1 MALRKILFQNP
12 TEGFYEEFK
21 GTGTG
26 GDGLDL
32 ANGFISNV
40 AGPPLLGTDAANKD
54 YVDAVASGLDLKASC
69 RVKSVIDMPDAA
81 VKSLLNFTGLGCP
94 LLTTTVKAKVAGVDG
109 NLLTVTVVGDSL
121 PAGGVTIGE
130 VGNATTIHYESGV
143 STEAQVEAAITG
155 TSTLLDVFTAGGG
168 VVAIGPGGWGPTYL
182 TGGFDGWT
190 YTPSPTFTLE
200 ASTDSS
206 LNNVFDGVTVAVGNR
221 VLVTRRGGT
230 DATPDTDNG
239 IYVVTT
245 LGDDAGAK
253 FKLTRAGDFNSSA
266 EITAGAFTFVTEGT
280 SSADKGFVLV
290 TNDPITL
297 DTTALQWSQFSST
310 TVYTFDQGLSETS
323 GSVKVELDTAAD
335 AQGAGAGGG
344 TSGLEFDANT
354 AAGKLRVAVGTT
366 GGINRAS
373 GGLIIEIDPLANTAG
388 NQPNVATTSA
398 GLKVLYGPK
407 TQENYIANEAIAVK
421 NAVAWAAG
429 VNDKLALARAD
440 SDAKARVIG
449 VAVTASA
456 GVNDTI
462 AVVSEGV
469 AAGAINGLGF
479 TAGDPVYLADTGSFT
494 TFVGVGA
501 AKRVIRVGTA
511 KNATDLFVDIIDFG
525 KKAA

>member
-21 GTGTG
+21 GSGTG

-69 RVKSVIDMPDAA
+69 RVKSTVNMPDAA
-81 VKSLLNFTGLGCP
+81 VKSTLACTGLGCVG
-94 LLTTTVKAKVAGVDG
+94 LTTILRAKTAGIDG
-109 NLLTVTVVGDSL
+109 DLLNVTVVGDSP
-121 PAGGVTIGE
+121 PAGGVTVNEGAAPLI
-130 VGNATTIHYESGV
+130 VIHYEATV
-143 STEAQVEAAITG
+143 STEADVETAVTG
-155 TSTLLDVFTAGGG
+155 TSALLEVATAGGG
-168 VVAIGPGGWGPTYL
+168 VVAL
-182 TGGFDGWT
+182 TGGFVTQFLTGGLDGWT
-190 YTPSPTFTLE
+190 YTATPTFTLE

-206 LNNVFDGVTVAVGNR
+206 LNNAFDGVTVAVGNR

-253 FKLTRAGDFNSSA
+253 FKLTRAGDFNLSA

-280 SSADKGFVLV
+280 SSADKGFVLI
-290 TNDPITL
+290 TNDTITL
-297 DTTALQWSQFSST
+297 DTTPLAWSQFSST

-323 GSVKVELDTAAD
+323 GSVKVELDTGAD

-344 TSGLEFDANT
+344 TSGLEFDVNT
-354 AAGKLRVAVGTT
+354 AAGKLRVSVGTT

-388 NQPNVATTSA
+388 NQPSVATTSA
-398 GLKVLYGPK
+398 GLKVLYGQRV
-407 TQENYIANEAIAVK
+407 QENYIANEAIAVK

-429 VNDKLALARAD
+429 VNDKLDKARAD
-440 SDAKARVIG
+440 SDAKSRVIG

-456 GVNDTI
+456 GINDTI

-479 TAGDPVYLADTGSFT
+479 TAGDPVYLADTGSFANYA
-494 TFVGVGA
+494 GVGS

-511 KNATDLFVDIIDFG
+511 KNATDLFVDIVDFG